1 MTEETLGYIYI
12 KSSELVIA
20 PWVLDRHHGYSPKAL
35 PNVSTLS
42 LVVTQAIP
50 WVWALTLWSR
60 KRTLR
65 REWVCEQTWG
75 ASRPR

>member
-12 KSSELVIA
+12 KSSELVSA
-20 PWVLDRHHGYSPKAL
+20 PWVLDRHHGYIPNAL

-50 WVWALTLWSR
+50 
-60 KRTLR
+60 
-65 REWVCEQTWG
+65 
-75 ASRPR
+75 